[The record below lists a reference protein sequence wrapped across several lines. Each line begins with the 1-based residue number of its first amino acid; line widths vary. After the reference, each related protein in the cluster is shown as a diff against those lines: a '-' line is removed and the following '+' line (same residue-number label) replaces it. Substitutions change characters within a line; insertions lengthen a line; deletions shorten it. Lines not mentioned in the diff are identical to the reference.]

1 MAINAF
7 GYYAELHALLC
18 HTRNLTHRHS
28 HTHTQKDP
36 TFPLK
41 GCVALV
47 TICSQSIVD
56 FLQYIRKLTYRIADK
71 LKKRDFTKKNAL
83 KEYLDI

>member
-1 MAINAF
+1 M
-7 GYYAELHALLC
+7 
-18 HTRNLTHRHS
+18 
-28 HTHTQKDP
+28 
-36 TFPLK
+36 
-41 GCVALV
+41 V